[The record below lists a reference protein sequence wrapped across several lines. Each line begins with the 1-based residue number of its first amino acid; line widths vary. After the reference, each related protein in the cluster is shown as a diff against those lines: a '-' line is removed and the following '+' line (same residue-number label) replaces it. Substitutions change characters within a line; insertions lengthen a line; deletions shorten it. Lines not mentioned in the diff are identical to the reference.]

1 MQRAYLIPCLAEGL
15 IKYMKIGG
23 LHGMLLQANVYESY
37 EIFIQHVNNW
47 SICMYI
53 KSGDDG
59 NPSRGIMYNTNCTD

>member
-1 MQRAYLIPCLAEGL
+1 
-15 IKYMKIGG
+15 MKIGG